1 VSKLLSHGWGQAQLA
16 PAQGDSN
23 RLESTHRLRKKDG
36 TYLWVMARA
45 KAVCDDSGEVVAL
58 AGSHADITPVIQAER
73 RVLRDSYVDKLTD
86 LPNRDFLMSC
96 LERKVAQQKGSRVL
110 RPDFAV
116 VFLDLDRFKVINDS
130 LGHSAGDQLLTAVA
144 KRLKGCVRPDDVVA
158 RFGGDEFVIL
168 LEPIRH
174 AEEALSIG
182 NKIQA
187 ALAAPFVVGGHEVIS
202 GASVGIALSNCGAE
216 NKDDLLR
223 FADIAMYEAKNG
235 GRGQVR
241 MFTPAMR
248 DYASALCELQNELR
262 HAVSRRQLVLHYQP
276 SFSITT
282 GKIVGVEALIR
293 WQRSKT
299 ELMSPS
305 DFVPIAEEMGLIPE
319 IGEWALRTA
328 CAQNAAWQRAGI
340 PPIRMAVNVSARQLH
355 QRDFSATVLRILEE
369 TKLSPRHLE
378 IELTESA
385 LMGSLDEGPGV
396 LQRMT
401 DGGVR
406 IALDDFGTGFSSLS
420 YLRQFD
426 FHALKM
432 DRSFVSDVATN
443 NKAASLAR
451 GVITLAH
458 SLDLSVIAEGI
469 EDHAQLSFLATH
481 RCDQGQG
488 FLASRP
494 LSAEQV
500 VPLLRMGDVRRAL
513 TTDLGGH
520 SDEMF
525 RLAEQVNDKGRS
537 EIILVGE
544 TEVRSPGLRAG

>member
-1 VSKLLSHGWGQAQLA
+1 
-16 PAQGDSN
+16 
-23 RLESTHRLRKKDG
+23 
-36 TYLWVMARA
+36 
-45 KAVCDDSGEVVAL
+45 SGEVVAL
-58 AGSHADITPVIQAER
+58 AGSHADITTVIQAER

-96 LERKVAQQKGSRVL
+96 LERKVEQQKGSRVL